1 VYPRAGSRE
10 LLEIEVFNSWDTSLW
25 AMLDHMI
32 IGRRFTIDFSHIS
45 ELETWQCIGIF
56 VYLFIYLI
64 ALMLVLQLMYRFLNA
79 TLTTQ
84 YNSIQKESKLQWRV
98 NFARQVLRS
107 EFMWERFWDTSV
119 GDANGNFQFQHV
131 SAQLTPHDNDWSEEV
146 LDYNKRLEPKVLASR
161 AGRAAGTGGAG
172 GAGGTRPQRS
182 ELGAARDKA
191 AAKMQAVHR
200 GRVSRTS

>member
-1 VYPRAGSRE
+1 

-131 SAQLTPHDNDWSEEV
+131 STQLTPHDNDWSEEV
-146 LDYNKRLEPKVLASR
+146 LDYNKRLEAKVLASR